1 MAQVLFQTQSLSFT
15 AEFNQCLTAQ
25 MILKALPIEA
35 EVKLWG
41 DEIYFDTNIQASDF
55 SASMDVNA
63 GDVAYRHE
71 GKRLCVFFGRTPSS
85 TTDKPVPANAV
96 VVVGKISCLPDE
108 LRNIQAGQK
117 MKIFVQ
123 EEKPL
128 PKAQGIY
135 ERKLSQSEIDLLV
148 KKLLAEKSAKPSGG
162 SPDTKPQ

>member
-1 MAQVLFQTQSLSFT
+1 MGQVLFQTQSMNFT

-25 MILKALPIEA
+25 MILKALPLEA

-85 TTDKPVPANAV
+85 TTNKPVPANAV
-96 VVVGKISCLPDE
+96 VVVGKISCPPDD
-108 LRNIQAGQK
+108 LRKIQAGQK

-128 PKAQGIY
+128 PKVQDIS

-148 KKLLAEKSAKPSGG
+148 KKLLAEKSPKQSGG
-162 SPDTKPQ
+162 SHDAKPQ